1 MHDCQKYRED
11 WIENQSW
18 TTDCDDCRQ
27 FCNEAQTV
35 IAAFDAT
42 TPSVPET
49 EEYWTRFDI
58 RVQAK
63 LIDEN
68 FAKRLRVT
76 RQRWIAAFGVAAS
89 VVIAVTWG
97 SLHVTGP
104 IVDGAGPSV
113 RFERD
118 HIEGLDPRVVDF
130 MGQSE
135 LFVRDFTKIKP
146 AHTEEI
152 EDARSRASRSLA
164 GISEQRKAAGDFAP
178 VQITLDEY
186 ESVLLDIKNLDS
198 PNEIPE
204 IQRRI
209 QSVGLIASLK
219 AYQPRVVL
227 ASMR

>member
-1 MHDCQKYRED
+1 MHDCQRYRED
-11 WIENQSW
+11 WIENHQLG
-18 TTDCDDCRQ
+18 TDCDDCRH
-27 FCNEAQTV
+27 FCNEAQSV

-42 TPSVPET
+42 TPSLPED

-58 RVQAK
+58 RLQAR
-63 LIDEN
+63 LIDED
-68 FAKRLRVT
+68 FSKRQRVA

-97 SLHVTGP
+97 SLHVSGP
-104 IVDGAGPSV
+104 IVDQAGPSV
-113 RFERD
+113 RFDRG
-118 HIEGLDPRVVDF
+118 HIEDLDPRVVDF
-130 MGQSE
+130 MSQSE
-135 LFVRDFTKIKP
+135 LFVRDFTKIAP
-146 AHTEEI
+146 SYTEEI

-209 QSVGLIASLK
+209 QSVGLIANLK
-219 AYQPRVVL
+219 AYQPHVVL
-227 ASMR
+227 AGMR

>member
-1 MHDCQKYRED
+1 MHDCQKFRED
-11 WIENQSW
+11 WTENQQW

-27 FCNEAQTV
+27 FGNEAQTV
-35 IAAFDAT
+35 IAAVYAT
-42 TPSVPET
+42 APSVPET
-49 EEYWTRFDI
+49 EEYWTRFEI
-58 RVQAK
+58 HLQAK

-68 FAKRLRVT
+68 SARHARVV
-76 RQRWIAAFGVAAS
+76 RQRWVAAFSMAAA

-97 SLHVTGP
+97 SLHVSGP
-104 IVDGAGPSV
+104 IVDAAGPSI
-113 RFERD
+113 RLDRD
-118 HIEGLDPRVVDF
+118 HIEGLDPKVVEF

-135 LFVRDFTKIKP
+135 LFVRDFSKIEP
-146 AHTEEI
+146 SYTEEI
-152 EDARSRASRSLA
+152 QDARSRASRSLA
-164 GISEQRKAAGDFAP
+164 GIPEQRKAAGDFAP

-204 IQRRI
+204 IQKRI

-227 ASMR
+227 ACMR